1 MVSAGALQKATVR
14 RQRLRGGASPSRRDD
29 LRRRR
34 WLILV
39 PHPDDETLGA
49 GQLIC
54 TLARAGRPP
63 QVVFLTDGAAS
74 HPGSPTWP
82 PPRLAARRRREAC
95 AALRD
100 LMGPGSP
107 PPLFLGWPDAQPSRA
122 GEAAFDRTVGR
133 LAGLM
138 QRARLSAIAATWAEE
153 PHCDHA
159 AAADLAQATAHR
171 VRPRPDLYSYV
182 VWGWAAP
189 QAARLATGPA
199 ILLTPR
205 GPDRW
210 ARRRALTRH
219 RSQLGA
225 LITDSPKAFRLP
237 PSMAQTL
244 PGAQL
249 LLGPERP

>member
-1 MVSAGALQKATVR
+1 MSAGAAERRAVA
-14 RQRLRGGASPSRRDD
+14 RQRSRRRTLGDAP
-29 LRRRR
+29 LRRR

-54 TLARAGRPP
+54 ALADAGRPP
-63 QVVFLTDGAAS
+63 QVVYLTDGAAS
-74 HPGSPTWP
+74 HPGSPTWSP
-82 PPRLAARRRREAC
+82 QRLAAWRRREAQ

-100 LMGPGSP
+100 LMGPGAP
-107 PPLFLGWPDAQPSRA
+107 PPLFLDWPDAKPWRE
-122 GEAAFDRTVGR
+122 GEDGFERSTQR

-138 QRARLSAIAATWAEE
+138 RRGRLSAIATTWPHE

-159 AAADLAQATAHR
+159 AAAALARSAAGRARPQAQ
-171 VRPRPDLYSYV
+171 LYWYL
-182 VWGWAAP
+182 VWGWDRPEAAGLS
-189 QAARLATGPA
+189 AKRGLVLA
-199 ILLTPR
+199 PR
-205 GPDRW
+205 GRHRL
-210 ARRRALTRH
+210 ARRRALSRH

-237 PSMAQTL
+237 RSMAPAI

-249 LLGPERP
+249 LFGPERP

>member
-1 MVSAGALQKATVR
+1 MSAGAPER
-14 RQRLRGGASPSRRDD
+14 RVLARHRLRRRPAAADP
-29 LRRRR
+29 RRRR

-54 TLARAGRPP
+54 ALADAGRPP
-63 QVVFLTDGAAS
+63 QVVYLTDGAAS
-74 HPGSPTWP
+74 HPDSPTWSRL
-82 PPRLAARRRREAC
+82 RLAARRRLEAR

-100 LMGPGSP
+100 LMGRTAP
-107 PPLFLGWPDAQPSRA
+107 PPLFLDWPDAEPWREGDKAFERA
-122 GEAAFDRTVGR
+122 ARR

-138 QRARLSAIAATWAEE
+138 RRRRASAIATTWAGE

-159 AAADLAQATAHR
+159 AAAALARSAARRAGPQAE
-171 VRPRPDLYSYV
+171 LYAYV
-182 VWGWAAP
+182 VWGWDQP
-189 QAARLATGPA
+189 EAARLASDRAIVLESPA
-199 ILLTPR
+199 R
-205 GPDRW
+205 HRQ

-219 RSQLGA
+219 RSQLGGV
-225 LITDSPKAFRLP
+225 ITDSPEAFRLP

-249 LLGPERP
+249 LFGPLSP